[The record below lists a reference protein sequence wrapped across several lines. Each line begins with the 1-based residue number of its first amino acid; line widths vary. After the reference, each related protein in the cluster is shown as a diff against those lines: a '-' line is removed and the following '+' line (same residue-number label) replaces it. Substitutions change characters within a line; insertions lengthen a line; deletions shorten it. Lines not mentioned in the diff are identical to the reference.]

1 MNMTRMIRRERTLSL
16 NELWYILIAVLF
28 IGFFVLEGFD
38 FGVGS
43 VVRFLGKNDREKQTY
58 IKTIGPF
65 WDANEVWL
73 ITAGGA
79 MFAAFPHWYATLF
92 SGFYIPLVFMLLAL
106 IVRGVSFQFRN
117 QLESHAWRNTWDW
130 TLFIGSF
137 LPPILW
143 GVVLANF
150 MTGMPI
156 NKDMEM
162 TGGFLQFLHPF
173 ALLGGVMFLAL
184 CLTHGLQFITIRTTE
199 ELQERARTVGKVLAP
214 FTIILVTLFV
224 AFGYVKTDIF
234 TYHGTLW
241 IIVPIAAILTLIIS
255 SILNSKGRDGW
266 AFFMTTATMILLTAS
281 IFIGMFPRIM
291 ISSISDS
298 YSLTI
303 MNAASGAY
311 TLKVMTY
318 ASLAL
323 LPFVLGYQGWS
334 YYVFHKRIQKHDKV
348 EY

>member
-1 MNMTRMIRRERTLSL
+1 VVI
-16 NELWYILIAVLF
+16 
-28 IGFFVLEGFD
+28 IGFSVLVGFD
-38 FGVGS
+38 FGVGTAAKS
-43 VVRFLGKNDREKQTY
+43 LGRNDTERRVY
-58 IKTIGPF
+58 INTIGPF

-79 MFAAFPHWYATLF
+79 MLAAFPHWYATMF

-106 IVRGVSFQFRN
+106 IVRGVSFEFRN
-117 QLESHAWRNTWDW
+117 KLETHAWRNTWDW
-130 TLFIGSF
+130 TLCIGSF
-137 LPPILW
+137 LPPVLW

-156 NKDMEM
+156 DAYMAM
-162 TGGFLQFLHPF
+162 TGGFIQFLHSF
-173 ALLGGVMFLAL
+173 ALLGGVMFLTL
-184 CLTHGLQFITIRTTE
+184 CITHGLQFITIRTTST
-199 ELQERARTVGKVLAP
+199 LQERARSVGKRLAP
-214 FTIILVTLFV
+214 VTIILLILFV
-224 AFGYVKTDIF
+224 VFGYAKTDIF
-234 TYHGTLW
+234 TYHGTSW
-241 IIVPIAAILTLIIS
+241 IILAIL
-255 SILNSKGRDGW
+255 SIVFLFLASIFNGKEKDVW
-266 AFFMTTATMILLTAS
+266 AFFMTTATITLLTAS
-281 IFIGMFPRIM
+281 IFIGMFPRVM

-334 YYVFHKRIQKHDKV
+334 YYVFHKRIQKNDKV